1 MSAEDFA
8 QSERVDLALHRVL
21 AVLSTRRNVAATCPD
36 IDARHVHIWTGDRC
50 SHGMTVFV
58 LVDPAFGGA
67 SQLIA
72 TEPIPP
78 EVK

>member
-1 MSAEDFA
+1 
-8 QSERVDLALHRVL
+8 
-21 AVLSTRRNVAATCPD
+21 
-36 IDARHVHIWTGDRC
+36 
-50 SHGMTVFV
+50 MTVFV